1 MSPLGRKP
9 LGTPTCLQQVGKRKE
24 PRYQVLNTRYQGSLI
39 DWHLRRCRVAPI
51 RVRGG
56 RDDRHD
62 GGARGIEPAPK
73 KENGRDASEN
83 RGTARPGGF
92 TMLSRMDRCERS
104 TRDPTA
110 SLSWR
115 GRWWKCR
122 GDSVETRRHSPRIL
136 LSPLRA
142 AGAPPPSGHL
152 SWLRPSRRRPG
163 LLPGWRPAFAARW

>member
-9 LGTPTCLQQVGKRKE
+9 LGTPTCYLQIGKGKSPGTR
-24 PRYQVLNTRYQGSLI
+24 VLTTWYQGSFALI
-39 DWHLRRCRVAPI
+39 GTCAGAESHRSGAR
-51 RVRGG
+51 G
-56 RDDRHD
+56 RDDHHD
-62 GGARGIEPAPK
+62 GGARGIRPAPK
-73 KENGRDASEN
+73 KGNGRPRQRKSWHGAARRTYDAFSD
-83 RGTARPGGF
+83 GP
-92 TMLSRMDRCERS
+92 LVRS

-122 GDSVETRRHSPRIL
+122 GDSVEKQRHSPRIL

-152 SWLRPSRRRPG
+152 SWLRPFRRRPG